1 MKSDSVRILLMT
13 SRKRLEV
20 LDALA
25 DMEGMDR
32 DEAVNDAIF
41 HWAQDRVDDSMEQRL
56 RKIFS
61 EEKAK

>member
-1 MKSDSVRILLMT
+1 MKSDSARIMLRT

-25 DMEGMDR
+25 DMEGIDR

-41 HWAQDRVDDSMEQRL
+41 RWAQDRVDGAMEKRL
-56 RKIFS
+56 REIFCG
-61 EEKAK
+61 E

>member
-1 MKSDSVRILLMT
+1 MLRT

-25 DMEGMDR
+25 DMEGIDR

-41 HWAQDRVDDSMEQRL
+41 HWAQDRVESTMEKRL
-56 RKIFS
+56 KEIFCDGQ
-61 EEKAK
+61 

>member
-1 MKSDSVRILLMT
+1 MKSDSIRILLRT

-25 DMEGMDR
+25 DMEGIDR

-41 HWAQDRVDDSMEQRL
+41 HWAQDRVDESMEKRL
-56 RKIFS
+56 KEIFCGG
-61 EEKAK
+61 